1 MTPCRKNATINT
13 EALMLKSIIT
23 APGRA
28 LIKRFPDLGPEETR
42 LLHNVA
48 NYVVWLTLGIGA
60 LIAVIIK
67 HPPI

>member
-1 MTPCRKNATINT
+1 
-13 EALMLKSIIT
+13 MLKTIIT

-28 LIKRFPDLGPEETR
+28 AIKRFPDLGPEETR
-42 LLHNVA
+42 LLHNMA
-48 NYVVWLTLGIGA
+48 NYVVWLTLIVGS

>member
-1 MTPCRKNATINT
+1 
-13 EALMLKSIIT
+13 MLKSIIT

-42 LLHNVA
+42 LLHNIA
-48 NYVVWLTLGIGA
+48 NYIVWLTLFVGS

>member
-1 MTPCRKNATINT
+1 
-13 EALMLKSIIT
+13 MLKTVIT

-28 LIKRFPDLGPEETR
+28 LVRRFPDLGPEETR
-42 LLHNVA
+42 LVHNIA
-48 NYVVWLTLGIGA
+48 NYVVWLTLVVGT